1 MTQIL
6 IMEVMMVRVNP
17 YHHLPHCLYICSYG
31 CVYMFVCVCVCMYV
45 CVYVALT
52 IRCHI
57 PFGFYIFLGFSIFN
71 ELAKS
76 KGKGIKRRSKF
87 KSSKKKKP
95 SPSIFKV
102 DSDDDESD
110 MKNSSDEDGDGDGD
124 EYDNDRKIDL
134 KDTKKDI
141 TPAISKQTDD
151 LIDEEAQKVIH
162 SGVDSMDGISK
173 KKSTAKIDLT
183 LVEKETKMYQAL
195 LDRLSRPST
204 DEAIISTSSK
214 FAISDVDIIA
224 RTRNRATSHSCL
236 QNLPTVQTQLQR
248 RQIASASLASCDIGG
263 DVEGTVQGEVLNF
276 VTKLNGNLIHH
287 WQIGSKE
294 PFTKV

>member
-1 MTQIL
+1 
-6 IMEVMMVRVNP
+6 
-17 YHHLPHCLYICSYG
+17 
-31 CVYMFVCVCVCMYV
+31 
-45 CVYVALT
+45 VYVALT

-95 SPSIFKV
+95 SPSIFKI

-141 TPAISKQTDD
+141 TPAISKQMDD
-151 LIDEEAQKVIH
+151 LIDEKAQKVIH
-162 SGVDSMDGISK
+162 SGVDSIDGISK

>member
-1 MTQIL
+1 MAVSI
-6 IMEVMMVRVNP
+6 
-17 YHHLPHCLYICSYG
+17 CLC
-31 CVYMFVCVCVCMYV
+31 V

-95 SPSIFKV
+95 SPSIFKI

-141 TPAISKQTDD
+141 TPAISKQMDD
-151 LIDEEAQKVIH
+151 LIDEKAQKVIH

>member
-1 MTQIL
+1 MAVSI
-6 IMEVMMVRVNP
+6 
-17 YHHLPHCLYICSYG
+17 CLC
-31 CVYMFVCVCVCMYV
+31 V

-95 SPSIFKV
+95 SPSIFKI

-124 EYDNDRKIDL
+124 GDEHDNDRKIDL

-141 TPAISKQTDD
+141 TPAISKQMDD
-151 LIDEEAQKVIH
+151 LIDEKAQKVIH
-162 SGVDSMDGISK
+162 SGVDSIDGISK